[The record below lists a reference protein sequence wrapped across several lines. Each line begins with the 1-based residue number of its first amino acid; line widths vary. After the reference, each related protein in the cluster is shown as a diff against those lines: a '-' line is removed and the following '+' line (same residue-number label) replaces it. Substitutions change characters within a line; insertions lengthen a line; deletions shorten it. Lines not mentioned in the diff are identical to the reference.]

1 MWSWPVLAAGWIRR
15 RAHYSR
21 SVAPRP
27 PLSALLGA
35 VQGEFTREFEQ
46 RLAAAGYP
54 DLSLPLG
61 SNVLRFIGSEG
72 VRLGTLAEQA
82 RVSKQA
88 ISQQVAYL
96 AERGYVV
103 IEPDPADHRAKRV
116 RLDARGVEAKR
127 VFRDLYASV
136 ERSWGRRYG
145 TGRLHQLRALLE
157 EVAAA
162 CDTERGGRPG
172 RC

>member
-1 MWSWPVLAAGWIRR
+1 
-15 RAHYSR
+15 
-21 SVAPRP
+21 VAPRP

-61 SNVLRFIGSEG
+61 TNVLRFIGSEG
-72 VRLGTLAEQA
+72 VRLGALAEQA

-96 AERGYVV
+96 AERGYVI
-103 IEPDPADHRAKRV
+103 IEPDPTDHRAKRV
-116 RLDARGVEAKR
+116 RLVERGAGAQQ
-127 VFRDLYASV
+127 VFRTLFAAV

-145 TGRLHQLRALLE
+145 AEQVHQLRALLE

-162 CDTERGGRPG
+162 CVLERDGRSG
-172 RC
+172 HC